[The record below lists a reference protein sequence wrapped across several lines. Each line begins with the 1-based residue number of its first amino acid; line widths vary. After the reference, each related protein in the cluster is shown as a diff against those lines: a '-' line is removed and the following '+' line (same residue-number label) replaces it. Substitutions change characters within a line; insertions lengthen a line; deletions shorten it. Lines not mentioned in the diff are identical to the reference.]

1 MRPQLHTLWR
11 LLLLAAFVQLTPADA
26 GTAPP
31 PPPPPHFDLNRA
43 DIRDFIRE
51 VATRNDL
58 KPRVVRALLRHAVPQ
73 IKVIERTEQPAERVL
88 AWWEYRA
95 HFITEKRIAAGV
107 DFWLEHRELLERI
120 AAEHGV
126 PPEYIVAI
134 LGCETFYGHMTGHDR
149 VLDALMTLA
158 FGQPVH
164 SKLARSELEQF
175 ILLTREERIDP
186 LTVTGSYAGAMGA
199 PQFMPSSYRRFAI
212 DADGD
217 QHRDLWNDWADIFA
231 SIANFLR
238 EHGWEPATPVM
249 SAVLVEPGAGFHIDL
264 KNLDLNETLGDLNA
278 QGVDSDLTAAA
289 TTPVVL
295 VSAEEQDGPAYRLGF
310 KNFQVITRYNHSAR
324 YAMAVHDLAQAILA
338 RISPSAPQ

>member
-1 MRPQLHTLWR
+1 MRSHLQTLWR
-11 LLLLAAFVQLTPADA
+11 LFALAAFLQLTLADA
-26 GTAPP
+26 DTAPP
-31 PPPPPHFDLNRA
+31 PATHFDLNRP
-43 DIRDFIRE
+43 DIRDFMHEI
-51 VATRNDL
+51 AARNHL
-58 KPRVVRALLRHAVPQ
+58 NPRAVRALLRHAVPQ
-73 IKVIERTEQPAERVL
+73 LRVIERTEQPAERVL

-95 HFITEKRIAAGV
+95 HFVTDKRIAAGV
-107 DFWLEHRELLERI
+107 DFWVEHRELLERI
-120 AAEHGV
+120 AAERGV

-134 LGCETFYGHMTGHDR
+134 LGCETLYGRLTGRDR

-158 FGQPVH
+158 FGQPLH

-175 ILLTREERIDP
+175 ILLTHEERIDP

-199 PQFMPSSYRRFAI
+199 PQFMPSSYRRFAV

-217 QHRDLWNDWADIFA
+217 LHRDLWNDWADIFA

-249 SAVLVEPGAGFHIDL
+249 SAAIIEPGASFHIDL
-264 KNLDLNETLGDLNA
+264 KNLELNATLGDLNA
-278 QGVDSDLTAAA
+278 EGVGSELTAAA
-289 TTPVVL
+289 VTPVVL
-295 VSAEEQDGPAYRLGF
+295 VSAEERDGPAYRIGF

-338 RISPSAPQ
+338 RLPSAAS

>member
-1 MRPQLHTLWR
+1 VRTPLHTLPR
-11 LLLLAAFVQLTPADA
+11 LLLLAALIQLAPADA
-26 GTAPP
+26 GTAAPSP
-31 PPPPPHFDLNRA
+31 THFDMNRA
-43 DIRDFIRE
+43 DIREFITE
-51 VATRNDL
+51 VANRNDL
-58 KPRVVRALLRHAVPQ
+58 KPREVRALLRHAVPQ

-95 HFITEKRIAAGV
+95 HFVTEKRIAAGV
-107 DFWLEHRELLERI
+107 DFWVEHRELLERI
-120 AAEHGV
+120 AAERGV
-126 PPEYIVAI
+126 PPEYIVSI

-175 ILLTREERIDP
+175 ILLTREEHIDP

-231 SIANFLR
+231 SVANFLR

-249 SAVLVEPGAGFHIDL
+249 SNAIVEEGATFHIDVG
-264 KNLDLNETLGDLNA
+264 NLVLNQTIGDLNA
-278 QGVDSDLTAAA
+278 EGVDSELPAAA
-289 TTPVVL
+289 DTSVVL
-295 VSAEEQDGPAYRLGF
+295 VSAEERDGPAYRLGF

-338 RISPSAPQ
+338 RMPGAAP

>member
-1 MRPQLHTLWR
+1 MRAQLNLFWR
-11 LLLLAAFVQLTPADA
+11 LAALAAIVQLPAADA
-26 GTAPP
+26 DTSAPSAT
-31 PPPPPHFDLNRA
+31 HFDLNRA
-43 DIRDFIRE
+43 DIRDFIHE
-51 VATRNDL
+51 VAVHNDL
-58 KPRVVRALLRHAVPQ
+58 SPRSVRAVLRHAVPQ

-95 HFITEKRIAAGV
+95 HFVTEKRIAAGV
-107 DFWLEHRELLERI
+107 DFWVEHRELLERI
-120 AAEHGV
+120 SAERGV
-126 PPEYIVAI
+126 PPEYIVSI
-134 LGCETFYGHMTGHDR
+134 LGCETFYGRLTGHDR

-175 ILLTREERIDP
+175 ILLTREEHIDP
-186 LTVTGSYAGAMGA
+186 LMVTGSYAGAMGA
-199 PQFMPSSYRRFAI
+199 PQFMPSSYRKFAV

-217 QHRDLWNDWADIFA
+217 KHIDLWTDWADIFA

-249 SAVLVEPGAGFHIDL
+249 SAVIVDPGASFHIDL

-278 QGVDSDLTAAA
+278 QGVESELPAPAGA
-289 TTPVVL
+289 QVVL
-295 VSAEEQDGPAYRLGF
+295 VSAEERDGPAYRLGF

-324 YAMAVHDLAQAILA
+324 YAMAVHDLAQAIKA
-338 RISPSAPQ
+338 RLPSAPP

>member
-1 MRPQLHTLWR
+1 VRTPLHTLPR
-11 LLLLAAFVQLTPADA
+11 LLLLAALIQLTPADA
-26 GTAPP
+26 DTAPP
-31 PPPPPHFDLNRA
+31 PATHFDLNRA
-43 DIRDFIRE
+43 DIRDFIAE
-51 VATRNDL
+51 VASRNNL
-58 KPRVVRALLRHAVPQ
+58 KPRAVRALLRHAVPQ

-95 HFITEKRIAAGV
+95 HFVTEKRIAAGV
-107 DFWLEHRELLERI
+107 DFWVEHRELLERI
-120 AAEHGV
+120 AAERGV
-126 PPEYIVAI
+126 PPEYIVSI

-164 SKLARSELEQF
+164 SKLARNELEQF

-199 PQFMPSSYRRFAI
+199 PQFMPSSYRRFAV

-217 QHRDLWNDWADIFA
+217 RHRDLWNDWADIFA

-238 EHGWEPATPVM
+238 EHGWEPAAPVM
-249 SAVLVEPGAGFHIDL
+249 SAAIIEPGASFRIDL
-264 KNLDLNETLGDLNA
+264 KNLDLNETLGDLNS
-278 QGVDSDLTAAA
+278 QGVESELPAPDSAA
-289 TTPVVL
+289 VVL
-295 VSAEEQDGPAYRLGF
+295 VSAEERDGPAYRLGF

-338 RISPSAPQ
+338 RISSAAP

>member
-1 MRPQLHTLWR
+1 VRTQLQSLWR
-11 LLLLAAFVQLTPADA
+11 LLLLAALVQLTPADA
-26 GTAPP
+26 GTAPQP
-31 PPPPPHFDLNRA
+31 AALHFDLNRA

-51 VATRNDL
+51 VATRNGL

-73 IKVIERTEQPAERVL
+73 TKVIERTEQPAERVL

-95 HFITEKRIAAGV
+95 HFVTEKRIAAGV

-120 AAEHGV
+120 AAERGV
-126 PPEYIVAI
+126 PPEYIVSI

-149 VLDALMTLA
+149 VIDALMTLA
-158 FGQPVH
+158 FGQTLP
-164 SKLARSELEQF
+164 SKLAKSELEQF

-295 VSAEEQDGPAYRLGF
+295 VSAEERDGPAYRLGF

>member
-1 MRPQLHTLWR
+1 VRPQLHRLWH
-11 LLLLAAFVQLTPADA
+11 LLLLAALVQLTPADA
-26 GTAPP
+26 DTAAPMSTR
-31 PPPPPHFDLNRA
+31 FDLNRA
-43 DIRDFIRE
+43 DIRDFIHE
-51 VATRNDL
+51 VSTRNDL
-58 KPRVVRALLRHAVPQ
+58 KPGVVRALLRHAVPQ

-95 HFITEKRIAAGV
+95 HFVTEKRIAAGV

-120 AAEHGV
+120 AAERGV
-126 PPEYIVAI
+126 PPEYIVSI

-231 SIANFLR
+231 SVANFLR
-238 EHGWEPATPVM
+238 EHGWEPASPVM
-249 SAVLVEPGAGFHIDL
+249 SAALVEPDASFHIDL

-289 TTPVVL
+289 ITPVLL

-310 KNFQVITRYNHSAR
+310 KNFWVITRYNHSAR
-324 YAMAVHDLAQAILA
+324 YAMAVHDLALAIRA
-338 RISPSAPQ
+338 RVDPSAPP

>member
-1 MRPQLHTLWR
+1 VRAQLHTLWR
-11 LLLLAAFVQLTPADA
+11 ALALAALLQLTLANADTVPPL
-26 GTAPP
+26 GT
-31 PPPPPHFDLNRA
+31 HFDLNRA
-43 DIRDFIRE
+43 DIRDFIDE
-51 VATRNDL
+51 VAARNDL
-58 KPRVVRALLRHAVPQ
+58 KPRAVRKLLRHAVPQ
-73 IKVIERTEQPAERVL
+73 ERIIERTEQPAERVL
-88 AWWEYRA
+88 AWWEYRE
-95 HFITEKRIAAGV
+95 HFVTEKRIAAGV
-107 DFWLEHRELLERI
+107 DFWEEHRELLERV
-120 AAEHGV
+120 AAERGV

-134 LGCETFYGHMTGHDR
+134 LGCETFYGRMTGHDR

-164 SKLARSELEQF
+164 SKLARNELEQF
-175 ILLTREERIDP
+175 ILLTREERINP

-199 PQFMPSSYRRFAI
+199 PQFMPSSYRRFAV

-238 EHGWEPATPVM
+238 EHGWEPASPIM
-249 SAVLVEPGAGFHIDL
+249 SAAMIEPGASFRIDI
-264 KNLDLNETLGDLNA
+264 KNLDLNATLGDLNA

-289 TTPVVL
+289 VTPVML
-295 VSAEEQDGPAYRLGF
+295 VSAEERDGPAYRIGF

-338 RISPSAPQ
+338 RRPSGAP

>member
-1 MRPQLHTLWR
+1 VRLHLHTLSR
-11 LLLLAAFVQLTPADA
+11 LLLLLALVQLAPADA
-26 GTAPP
+26 DTTPP
-31 PPPPPHFDLNRA
+31 PTHFDLNRA
-43 DIRDFIRE
+43 DIRDFIHE
-51 VATRNDL
+51 VAARNDL
-58 KPRVVRALLRHAVPQ
+58 NPRVVRALLRHAVPQ

-95 HFITEKRIAAGV
+95 HFVTEKRIAAGV
-107 DFWLEHRELLERI
+107 DFWLERRELLERI
-120 AAEHGV
+120 AAERGV

-158 FGQPVH
+158 FAQPLH

-217 QHRDLWNDWADIFA
+217 RHRDLWNDWADIFA
-231 SIANFLR
+231 SVANFLR

-249 SAVLVEPGAGFHIDL
+249 SAAIIEPDASFHIDL
-264 KNLDLNETLGDLNA
+264 KNLELNETLGDLNS
-278 QGVDSDLTAAA
+278 QGVESELRQAA

-295 VSAEEQDGPAYRLGF
+295 VSAEERDGPVYRLGF

-338 RISPSAPQ
+338 RIPSAPP

>member
-1 MRPQLHTLWR
+1 VRAHLYTLSR
-11 LLLLAAFVQLTPADA
+11 LLLLFAVVQLTPADA
-26 GTAPP
+26 DTTTMQVT
-31 PPPPPHFDLNRA
+31 HFDLNRA
-43 DIRDFIRE
+43 DIREFIHE
-51 VATRNDL
+51 VATRNAL
-58 KPRVVRALLRHAVPQ
+58 SPRVLRALLRHAVPQ
-73 IKVIERTEQPAERVL
+73 IKVIERSEQPAERVL
-88 AWWEYRA
+88 AWWEYRE
-95 HFITEKRIAAGV
+95 HFVTEKRIVAGV

-120 AAEHGV
+120 AAERGV

-134 LGCETFYGHMTGHDR
+134 LGCETLYGHTTGHDR

-217 QHRDLWNDWADIFA
+217 QHRDLWNDWADTFA

-249 SAVLVEPGAGFHIDL
+249 SAAIIEPGASFHIDL
-264 KNLDLNETLGDLNA
+264 RNLDLNETLGDLNS
-278 QGVDSDLTAAA
+278 QGVDSELQAPDTAA
-289 TTPVVL
+289 VVL
-295 VSAEEQDGPAYRLGF
+295 ISAEEHDGPAYRLGF

-338 RISPSAPQ
+338 RMPSTPP

>member
-1 MRPQLHTLWR
+1 MRAPLHALPR
-11 LLLLAAFVQLTPADA
+11 LLLLAVLVQLAPADA
-26 GTAPP
+26 DTAPP
-31 PPPPPHFDLNRA
+31 PTHFDLSRA

-51 VATRNDL
+51 VAARNDL
-58 KPRVVRALLRHAVPQ
+58 KPRSVRALLRHAVPQ

-95 HFITEKRIAAGV
+95 HFVTEKRIAAGV
-107 DFWLEHRELLERI
+107 DFWIEHRELLERV
-120 AAEHGV
+120 AAERGV
-126 PPEYIVAI
+126 PPEYIVSI

-238 EHGWEPATPVM
+238 EHGWEPAAPVM
-249 SAVLVEPGAGFHIDL
+249 SDAIIEPGASFHIDL
-264 KNLDLNETLGDLNA
+264 KNLDINETLGDLNA
-278 QGVDSDLTAAA
+278 QGIDSDLTAAA

-295 VSAEEQDGPAYRLGF
+295 VSAEERDGPAYRLGF
-310 KNFQVITRYNHSAR
+310 RNFQVITRYNHSAR

-338 RISPSAPQ
+338 RLPSAPP